1 LCHVGLSDPQNTCFI
16 FSDVTIDFFYLV
28 VFPKYTGDDV
38 DDDDDDQCIG
48 SILKSNDSGNQY
60 LALIAN

>member
-1 LCHVGLSDPQNTCFI
+1 
-16 FSDVTIDFFYLV
+16 